1 MSRYEFAR
9 TRAATAHLRR
19 ALNALLV
26 AGTCA
31 AAVLAGTLV

>member
-1 MSRYEFAR
+1 MRRSDFAR
-9 TRAATAHLRR
+9 TRAASAHVRR

-31 AAVLAGTLV
+31 AAALAGTLV